1 MHTERPFSMTDAAK
15 LGLYGGIAAIL
26 IALVGMVDAFAKK
39 DIIADVV
46 SLSQVLLG
54 AMAFT
59 PAYFAARRAH
69 LSRGKGG
76 ARAACGV
83 AAPIAFAP
91 S

>member
-46 SLSQVLLG
+46 SMSQVLLG

-59 PAYFAARRAH
+59 PAYFAASRAQRT
-69 LSRGKGG
+69 RGKGG
-76 ARAACGV
+76 ALARSPAA
-83 AAPIAFAP
+83 AKIT
-91 S
+91 